1 MTESATPS
9 SLAPPSDAELL
20 WLAGK
25 PREVGQAL
33 DRRFLDKGSDLQL
46 FSQPRSLLEGIF
58 ESSRWNG

>member
-1 MTESATPS
+1 MTESATHS

-20 WLAGK
+20 RLAGK
-25 PREVGQAL
+25 LREVGQAL

-46 FSQPRSLLEGIF
+46 FSHPRSLLEGIF